1 MLFEDEP
8 TDDSHELFDFHAGS
22 EGSISPS
29 DSGSDED
36 SSDDQDDDIEIPND
50 MVLIENEIE
59 GDFNRLVQDIRQ
71 RNDPSLAKD
80 WDIKIQDEEQAFKD
94 DLREASGVGKR
105 RKGKPHGSGV
115 RYLSKC
121 ATKLWTWYTKLSTP
135 ANAVSKIR
143 RKRVIL
149 LPPTR
154 LHPSSPKRTSSLP
167 PNQNRLTQA
176 QLRELEAET
185 EKEALRSYNRVK
197 EIWDGMIK
205 GREAREKE
213 LEMGVQAAKS
223 PMEHQQA
230 NGAPAEGPMERE

>member
-8 TDDSHELFDFHAGS
+8 TDDSHELFDFHGS

-121 ATKLWTWYTKLSTP
+121 ATKLWTWYTKVSWHAKYKENDTQVP
-135 ANAVSKIR
+135 ITSQSFVAVIDA
-143 RKRVIL
+143 RKRRIKD
-149 LPPTR
+149 PSQESNPTTSN
-154 LHPSSPKRTSSLP
+154 PSTSLFAEKNVKSSSQPKSVDPSAIERAGS
-167 PNQNRLTQA
+167 RDGEGGITQL
-176 QLRELEAET
+176 QQGEGDMG
-185 EKEALRSYNRVK
+185 
-197 EIWDGMIK
+197 WDDQGK
-205 GREAREKE
+205 G
-213 LEMGVQAAKS
+213 S
-223 PMEHQQA
+223 
-230 NGAPAEGPMERE
+230 